1 MAVITVTP
9 IALAINVATPD
20 LVGADADDVAVD
32 VVATDTFRIDCRGVG
47 GGKATEG
54 RIIIVLETQTAG
66 AATVTF
72 NAGDY
77 PAAMLK
83 FKGSLAIELAA
94 SDLKVVVL
102 EAGRFLQDDGYITGS
117 IATTAC
123 YMTAYYMPAG
133 Y

>member
-9 IALAINVATPD
+9 IALVANTATPD

-32 VVATDTFRIDCRGVG
+32 VVATDTFQIDCRGAG
-47 GGKATEG
+47 AGKATEG
-54 RIIIVLETQTAG
+54 RLVLVLETQTAG
-66 AATVTF
+66 AAVVTF
-72 NAGDY
+72 DAGDY
-77 PAAMLK
+77 PPAMLK
-83 FKGSLAIELAA
+83 DKGALTVDLAA
-94 SDLKVVVL
+94 SDLKLIVL
-102 EAGRFLQDDGYITGS
+102 EAGRFLQNDGYITGS